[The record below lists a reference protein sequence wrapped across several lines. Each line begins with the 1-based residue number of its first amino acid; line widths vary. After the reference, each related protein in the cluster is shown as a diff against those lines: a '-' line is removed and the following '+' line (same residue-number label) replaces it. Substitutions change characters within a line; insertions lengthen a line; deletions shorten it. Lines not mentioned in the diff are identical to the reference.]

1 VGKGPVLICIVNT
14 LEEDTV
20 IDSLHFE
27 LEETE
32 NVNDVSVIKFTTSV
46 IWDSKHLSL
55 VCEEL
60 RTDHP
65 NREERVSL
73 IKIVKIT
80 VMCCTYQET
89 S

>member
-1 VGKGPVLICIVNT
+1 VNT
-14 LEEDTV
+14 VEEDTV

-46 IWDSKHLSL
+46 IWDSKHMSL
-55 VCEEL
+55 VREEL

-65 NREERVSL
+65 NRKERVSV